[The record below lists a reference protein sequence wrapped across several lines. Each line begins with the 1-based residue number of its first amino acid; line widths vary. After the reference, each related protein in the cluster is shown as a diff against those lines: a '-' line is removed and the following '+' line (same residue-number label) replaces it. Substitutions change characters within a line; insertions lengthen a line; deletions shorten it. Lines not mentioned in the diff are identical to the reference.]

1 MADDDDLDLNSIND
15 SSSSS
20 SNVPVTR
27 SIVGQLPVPQD
38 EPNTFNQVVNHHS
51 PLSLGLE

>member
-51 PLSLGLE
+51 PLSLLG